1 MLTRYDTAP
10 IKQMTTDAQTGF
22 IHVTNVP
29 IARVGVFPYMK
40 ADGSIEM
47 EAKLPTELL
56 SDSTVESANNRPVTN
71 DHHGLVT
78 KDNATQLAKG
88 FTANNAHID
97 GNTLRVDMTIMDGK
111 LIDAIN
117 NGKQE
122 LSIGFQTNIDPTPG
136 EYNGVAYDS
145 VQKDIQINHVAVVNQ
160 GRAGH
165 TVRLLGDSAEM
176 IDDEMKEGETESMEY
191 TKTRLDSVDQTIT
204 VADHD
209 VDTVT
214 KLDADN
220 RSKAKKIADLKD
232 QIAALQ
238 KQVDEL
244 QGDAEKSKKEAAQAQ
259 AKADSLEQENE
270 NMKKKYEGDGF
281 DKAVQDRM
289 NLIEKVKKFVG
300 DSVDLTKMSPREMK
314 IAAIKSAKAVKDS
327 INLEDK
333 ADDYIQPLFDN
344 LKEQATVVG
353 YQGTSAQY
361 KGDSAENEALKLR
374 AERYNLANKGG
385 NR

>member
-1 MLTRYDTAP
+1 MRTRYDTAQ
-10 IKQMTTDAQTGF
+10 IKQVTTDPQTGF
-22 IHVTNVP
+22 MHVTNVP

-40 ADGSIEM
+40 ADRSIEM

-56 SDSTVESANNRPVTN
+56 SDSTVNSADNRPVTN

-88 FTANNAHID
+88 FTADNAHVD
-97 GNTLRVDMTIMDGK
+97 DNTLRVDMTIMDGK

-122 LSIGFQTNIDPTPG
+122 LSIGFQTNIDQTPG

-176 IDDEMKEGETESMEY
+176 IDDNVKEGKTESMEY

-209 VDTVT
+209 VDAVT

-220 RSKAKKIADLKD
+220 SDKSKKIADLKD

-238 KQVDEL
+238 KQLDEL
-244 QGDAEKSKKEAAQAQ
+244 QGNADESKKDAAKAQ
-259 AKADSLEQENE
+259 AKADSLEKENE
-270 NMKKKYEGDGF
+270 NMKNKYEGDGF
-281 DKAVQDRM
+281 DKKVQARLKLM
-289 NLIEKVKKFVG
+289 EKAKKFVG
-300 DSVDLTKMSPREMK
+300 DSADLNKMSAREMK
-314 IAAIKSAKAVKDS
+314 IAAVKSAKAVNDS
-327 INLEDK
+327 INLEDQT
-333 ADDYIQPLFDN
+333 DDYIQALFDN
-344 LKEQATVVG
+344 LKEPATVVG
-353 YQGTSAQY
+353 YRGTSAQY

-374 AERYNLANKGG
+374 AERYSKGG

>member
-1 MLTRYDTAP
+1 MRTRYDTAP
-10 IKQMTTDAQTGF
+10 IKQVTTDPQTGF
-22 IHVTNVP
+22 MHVTNVP

-40 ADGSIEM
+40 ADRSIEM

-56 SDSTVESANNRPVTN
+56 SDSTVNSADNRPVTN

-88 FTANNAHID
+88 FTADNAHVD
-97 GNTLRVDMTIMDGK
+97 DNTLRVDMTIMDGK

-122 LSIGFQTNIDPTPG
+122 LSIGFQTNIDQTPG

-165 TVRLLGDSAEM
+165 KVRLLGDSAEM
-176 IDDEMKEGETESMEY
+176 IDDNVKEGKTESMEY

-209 VDTVT
+209 VDAVT

-220 RSKAKKIADLKD
+220 SDKSKKIADLKN
-232 QIAALQ
+232 QIAELQ
-238 KQVDEL
+238 KQLDEL
-244 QGDAEKSKKEAAQAQ
+244 QGNADESKKDVAKAQ
-259 AKADSLEQENE
+259 AKADSLEKENE

-281 DKAVQDRM
+281 DKKVQARLKLM
-289 NLIEKVKKFVG
+289 EKAKKFVG
-300 DSVDLTKMSPREMK
+300 DSADLNKMSAREMK
-314 IAAIKSAKAVKDS
+314 IAAVKSAKAVNDS
-327 INLEDK
+327 INLEDQT
-333 ADDYIQPLFDN
+333 DDYIQALFDN
-344 LKEQATVVG
+344 LKEPATVVG
-353 YQGTSAQY
+353 YRGTSAQY

-374 AERYNLANKGG
+374 AERYSKGG

>member
-1 MLTRYDTAP
+1 MRTRYDTAP
-10 IKQMTTDAQTGF
+10 IKQVTTDPQTGF
-22 IHVTNVP
+22 MHVTNVP

-40 ADGSIEM
+40 ADRSIEM

-56 SDSTVESANNRPVTN
+56 SDSTVNSADNRPVTN

-88 FTANNAHID
+88 FTADNAHVD
-97 GNTLRVDMTIMDGK
+97 NNTLRVDMTIMDGK

-122 LSIGFQTNIDPTPG
+122 LSIGFQTNIDQTPG

-176 IDDEMKEGETESMEY
+176 IDDNLKEGETESMEY

-209 VDTVT
+209 VDAVT

-220 RSKAKKIADLKD
+220 SAKAKKIATLKD
-232 QIAALQ
+232 QIAKLQ

-244 QGDAEKSKKEAAQAQ
+244 QGNADESKKDAAKAQ

-281 DKAVQDRM
+281 DKKVQARLKLM
-289 NLIEKVKKFVG
+289 EKAKKFVG
-300 DSVDLTKMSPREMK
+300 DSADLNKMSAREMK
-314 IAAIKSAKAVKDS
+314 IAAVKSAKAVNDS
-327 INLEDK
+327 INLEDQT
-333 ADDYIQPLFDN
+333 DDYIQALFDN
-344 LKEQATVVG
+344 LKEPATVVG
-353 YQGTSAQY
+353 YRGTSAQY

-374 AERYNLANKGG
+374 AERYSKGG

>member
-1 MLTRYDTAP
+1 MRTRYDTAQ
-10 IKQMTTDAQTGF
+10 IKQVTTDPQTGF
-22 IHVTNVP
+22 MHVTNVP

-40 ADGSIEM
+40 ADRSIEM

-56 SDSTVESANNRPVTN
+56 SDSTVNSANNRPVTN

-78 KDNATQLAKG
+78 KGNATQLAKG
-88 FTANNAHID
+88 FTADNAHVD

-122 LSIGFQTNIDPTPG
+122 LSIGFQTNIDQTPG

-165 TVRLLGDSAEM
+165 KVRLLGDSAEM
-176 IDDEMKEGETESMEY
+176 IDDDVKEGKTESMEY

-209 VDTVT
+209 VDAVT

-220 RSKAKKIADLKD
+220 SDKSKKIADLKN
-232 QIAALQ
+232 QIAELQ
-238 KQVDEL
+238 KQLDEL
-244 QGDAEKSKKEAAQAQ
+244 QGNADESKKDAAKAQ
-259 AKADSLEQENE
+259 AKADSLEKENE

-281 DKAVQDRM
+281 DKKVQARLKLM
-289 NLIEKVKKFVG
+289 EKAKKFVG
-300 DSVDLTKMSPREMK
+300 DSADLNKMSAREMK
-314 IAAIKSAKAVKDS
+314 IAAVKSAKAVNDS
-327 INLEDK
+327 INLEDQT
-333 ADDYIQPLFDN
+333 DDYIQALFDN
-344 LKEQATVVG
+344 LKEPATVVG
-353 YQGTSAQY
+353 YRGTSAQY

-374 AERYNLANKGG
+374 AERYSKGG

>member
-1 MLTRYDTAP
+1 MRTRYDTAQ
-10 IKQMTTDAQTGF
+10 IKQVTTDPQTGF
-22 IHVTNVP
+22 MHVTNVP

-40 ADGSIEM
+40 ADRSIEM

-56 SDSTVESANNRPVTN
+56 SDSTVNSADNRPVTN

-88 FTANNAHID
+88 FTADNAHVD
-97 GNTLRVDMTIMDGK
+97 DNTLRVDMTIMDGK

-122 LSIGFQTNIDPTPG
+122 LSIGFQTNIDQTPG

-165 TVRLLGDSAEM
+165 KVRLLGDSAEM
-176 IDDEMKEGETESMEY
+176 IDDDVKEGKTESMEY

-209 VDTVT
+209 VDAVT

-220 RSKAKKIADLKD
+220 SDKSKKIADLKD
-232 QIAALQ
+232 QIAELQ
-238 KQVDEL
+238 KQLDEL
-244 QGDAEKSKKEAAQAQ
+244 QGNADESKKDAAKAQ
-259 AKADSLEQENE
+259 AKADSLEKENE
-270 NMKKKYEGDGF
+270 NMKNKYEGDGF
-281 DKAVQDRM
+281 DKKVQARLKLM
-289 NLIEKVKKFVG
+289 EKAKKFVG
-300 DSVDLTKMSPREMK
+300 DSADLNKMSAREMK
-314 IAAIKSAKAVKDS
+314 IAAVKSAKAVNDS
-327 INLEDK
+327 INLEDQT
-333 ADDYIQPLFDN
+333 DDYIQALFDN
-344 LKEQATVVG
+344 LKEPATVVG
-353 YQGTSAQY
+353 YRGTSAQY

-374 AERYNLANKGG
+374 AERYSKGG

>member
-1 MLTRYDTAP
+1 MRTRYDTAQ
-10 IKQMTTDAQTGF
+10 IKQVTTDPQTGF
-22 IHVTNVP
+22 MHVTNVP

-40 ADGSIEM
+40 ADRSIEM

-56 SDSTVESANNRPVTN
+56 SDSTVNSADNRPVTN

-88 FTANNAHID
+88 FTADNAHVD
-97 GNTLRVDMTIMDGK
+97 DNTLRVDMTIMDGK

-122 LSIGFQTNIDPTPG
+122 LSIGFQTNIDQTPG

-176 IDDEMKEGETESMEY
+176 IDDDVKEGKTESMEY

-209 VDTVT
+209 VDAVT

-220 RSKAKKIADLKD
+220 SDKSKKIADLKN
-232 QIAALQ
+232 QIAELQ
-238 KQVDEL
+238 KQLDEL
-244 QGDAEKSKKEAAQAQ
+244 QGNADESKKDAAKAQ
-259 AKADSLEQENE
+259 AKADSLEKENE
-270 NMKKKYEGDGF
+270 NMKNKYEGDGF
-281 DKAVQDRM
+281 DKKVQARLKLM
-289 NLIEKVKKFVG
+289 EKAKKFVG
-300 DSVDLTKMSPREMK
+300 DSADLNKMSAREMK
-314 IAAIKSAKAVKDS
+314 IAAVKSAKAVNDS
-327 INLEDK
+327 INLEDQT
-333 ADDYIQPLFDN
+333 DDYIQALFDN
-344 LKEQATVVG
+344 LKEPATVVG
-353 YQGTSAQY
+353 YRGTSAQY

-374 AERYNLANKGG
+374 AERYSKGG

>member
-1 MLTRYDTAP
+1 MRTRYDTAQ
-10 IKQMTTDAQTGF
+10 IKQVTTDPQTGF
-22 IHVTNVP
+22 MHVTNVP

-40 ADGSIEM
+40 ADRSIEM

-56 SDSTVESANNRPVTN
+56 SDSTVNSADNRPVTN

-88 FTANNAHID
+88 FTADNAHVD
-97 GNTLRVDMTIMDGK
+97 DNTLRVDMTIMDGK

-122 LSIGFQTNIDPTPG
+122 LSIGFQTNIDQTPG

-165 TVRLLGDSAEM
+165 KVRLLGDSAEM
-176 IDDEMKEGETESMEY
+176 IDDNVKEGKTESMEY

-209 VDTVT
+209 VDAVT

-220 RSKAKKIADLKD
+220 SDKSKKIADLKN
-232 QIAALQ
+232 QIAELQ
-238 KQVDEL
+238 KQLDEL
-244 QGDAEKSKKEAAQAQ
+244 QGNADESKKDAAKAQ
-259 AKADSLEQENE
+259 AKADSLEKENE
-270 NMKKKYEGDGF
+270 NMKNKYEGDGF
-281 DKAVQDRM
+281 DKKVQARLKLM
-289 NLIEKVKKFVG
+289 EKAKKFVG
-300 DSVDLTKMSPREMK
+300 DSADLNKMSAREMK
-314 IAAIKSAKAVKDS
+314 IAAVKSAKAVNDS
-327 INLEDK
+327 INLEDQT
-333 ADDYIQPLFDN
+333 DDYIQALFDN
-344 LKEQATVVG
+344 LKEPATVVG
-353 YQGTSAQY
+353 YRGTSAQY

-374 AERYNLANKGG
+374 AERYSKGG

>member
-1 MLTRYDTAP
+1 MRTRYDTAQ
-10 IKQMTTDAQTGF
+10 IKQVTTDPQTGF
-22 IHVTNVP
+22 MHVTNVP

-40 ADGSIEM
+40 ADRSIEM

-56 SDSTVESANNRPVTN
+56 SDSTVNSADNRPVTN

-88 FTANNAHID
+88 FTADNAHVD
-97 GNTLRVDMTIMDGK
+97 DNTLRVDMTIMDGK

-122 LSIGFQTNIDPTPG
+122 LSIGFQTNIDQTPG

-165 TVRLLGDSAEM
+165 KVRLLGDSAEM
-176 IDDEMKEGETESMEY
+176 IDDNVKEGKTESMEY

-209 VDTVT
+209 VDAVT

-220 RSKAKKIADLKD
+220 SDKSKKIANLKD
-232 QIAALQ
+232 QIAELQ
-238 KQVDEL
+238 KQLDEL
-244 QGDAEKSKKEAAQAQ
+244 QGNADESKKDVAKAQ
-259 AKADSLEQENE
+259 AKADSLEKENE

-281 DKAVQDRM
+281 DKKVQARLKLM
-289 NLIEKVKKFVG
+289 EKAKKFVG
-300 DSVDLTKMSPREMK
+300 DSADLNKMSAREMK
-314 IAAIKSAKAVKDS
+314 IAAVKSAKAVNDS
-327 INLEDK
+327 INLEDQT
-333 ADDYIQPLFDN
+333 DDYIQALFDN
-344 LKEQATVVG
+344 LKEPATVVG
-353 YQGTSAQY
+353 YRGTSAQY

-374 AERYNLANKGG
+374 AERYSKGG

>member
-1 MLTRYDTAP
+1 MRTRYDTAQ
-10 IKQMTTDAQTGF
+10 IKQVTTDPQTGF
-22 IHVTNVP
+22 MHVTNVP

-40 ADGSIEM
+40 ADRSIEM

-56 SDSTVESANNRPVTN
+56 SDSTVNSADNRPVTN

-88 FTANNAHID
+88 FTADNAHVD
-97 GNTLRVDMTIMDGK
+97 DNTLRVDMTIMDGK

-122 LSIGFQTNIDPTPG
+122 LSIGFQTNIDQTPG

-176 IDDEMKEGETESMEY
+176 IDDDVKEGKTESMEY

-209 VDTVT
+209 VDAVT

-220 RSKAKKIADLKD
+220 SDKSKKIADLKD
-232 QIAALQ
+232 QIAELQ
-238 KQVDEL
+238 KQLDEL
-244 QGDAEKSKKEAAQAQ
+244 QGNADESKKDAAKAQ
-259 AKADSLEQENE
+259 AKADSLEKENE
-270 NMKKKYEGDGF
+270 NMKNKYEGDGF
-281 DKAVQDRM
+281 DKKVQARLKLM
-289 NLIEKVKKFVG
+289 EKAKKFVG
-300 DSVDLTKMSPREMK
+300 DSADLNKMSAREMK
-314 IAAIKSAKAVKDS
+314 IAAVKSAKAVNDS
-327 INLEDK
+327 INLEDQT
-333 ADDYIQPLFDN
+333 DDYIQALFDN
-344 LKEQATVVG
+344 LKEPATVVG
-353 YQGTSAQY
+353 YRGTSAQY

-374 AERYNLANKGG
+374 AERYSKGG

>member
-1 MLTRYDTAP
+1 MRTRYDTAQ
-10 IKQMTTDAQTGF
+10 IKQVTTDPQTGF
-22 IHVTNVP
+22 MHVTNVP

-40 ADGSIEM
+40 ADRSIEM
-47 EAKLPTELL
+47 EAKLPAELL
-56 SDSTVESANNRPVTN
+56 SDSTVNSADNRPVTN

-88 FTANNAHID
+88 FTADNAHVD
-97 GNTLRVDMTIMDGK
+97 DNTLRVDMTIMDGK

-122 LSIGFQTNIDPTPG
+122 LSIGFQTNIDQTPG

-176 IDDEMKEGETESMEY
+176 IDDDVKEGKTESMEY

-209 VDTVT
+209 VDAVT

-220 RSKAKKIADLKD
+220 SDKSKKIADLKD
-232 QIAALQ
+232 QIAELQ
-238 KQVDEL
+238 KQLDEL
-244 QGDAEKSKKEAAQAQ
+244 QGNADESKKDAAKAQ
-259 AKADSLEQENE
+259 AKADSLEKENE
-270 NMKKKYEGDGF
+270 NMKNKYEGDGF
-281 DKAVQDRM
+281 DKKVQARLKLM
-289 NLIEKVKKFVG
+289 EKAKKFVG
-300 DSVDLTKMSPREMK
+300 DSADLNKMSAREMK
-314 IAAIKSAKAVKDS
+314 IAAVKSAKAVNDS
-327 INLEDK
+327 INLEDQT
-333 ADDYIQPLFDN
+333 DDYIQALFDN
-344 LKEQATVVG
+344 LKEPATVVG
-353 YQGTSAQY
+353 YRGTSAQY

-374 AERYNLANKGG
+374 AERYSKGG
-385 NR
+385 KR